1 MRNILLAGAAM
12 LATTG
17 MAMAVS
23 TGDSVNITTTVA
35 QACSVTISQANVSI
49 PEGGSVTGNYS
60 FQCNFAGNTADV
72 TWDSANDG
80 VTDTVNTYDY
90 NITTSLGGVGLA
102 STGLL
107 ESNQTL
113 LANTAVN
120 ATFELSLVPGPKVA
134 GTYQDVLSVS
144 IAP

>member
-1 MRNILLAGAAM
+1 MRKILLAGAAM
-12 LATTG
+12 LATTTV
-17 MAMAVS
+17 ALAVVP
-23 TGDSVNITTTVA
+23 GDSVSITTTVA
-35 QACSVTISQANVSI
+35 QACTVSISENTVAI

-60 FQCNFAGNTADV
+60 FQCNFSGSTADV
-72 TWDSANDG
+72 VWDSANDG

-102 STGLL
+102 STGLT
-107 ESNQTL
+107 ESNRTTV
-113 LANTAVN
+113 ANTPVN

-134 GTYQDVLSVS
+134 GTYLDVLSVS